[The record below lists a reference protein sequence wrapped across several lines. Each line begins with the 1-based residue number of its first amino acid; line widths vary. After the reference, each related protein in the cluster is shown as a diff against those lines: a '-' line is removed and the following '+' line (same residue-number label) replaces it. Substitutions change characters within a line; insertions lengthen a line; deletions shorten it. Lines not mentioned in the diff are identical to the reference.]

1 METTHFA
8 NTAAWLSTKQSPLQ
22 VGPAPYTPP
31 KADEIVVRNLA
42 VSMNPM
48 DWIKQVA
55 GDFLFNWIKYPFV
68 LGSDSA
74 GQVVEVGSA
83 VTRFKVGDRVL
94 GHAVGTDPKRNSA
107 SEGSFQTYTVLLE
120 RMASP
125 IPADMSYESA
135 SVLPL
140 GLSTAACGLF
150 EKDQLALDYPS
161 ASATPNGKTLL
172 VWGGSTSVGSNAI
185 QLAVAA
191 GYEVF
196 TTASPRNFDYCKKL
210 GASRV
215 FDYKDARV
223 VPDLIEAL
231 SGKTLAGALAVGAG
245 SPELCV
251 AVVRAC
257 KGTKFVSIATYP
269 ISFDQPLGQDVPVL
283 ATVSRFVWFNV
294 KLWLMTRLHGIRT
307 KLIFGSSLVHNDV
320 GRVVYADFLPR
331 ALAERRFVA
340 APEAQVVGT
349 GLASIQAAL
358 DVQRKGVSA
367 RKVVVSLP
375 PSPSGAGVYG
385 DSQ

>member
-1 METTHFA
+1 MENPRS

-22 VGPAPYTPP
+22 VGPAPYTSP
-31 KADEIVVRNLA
+31 KADEIVIENHA
-42 VSMNPM
+42 VAINPI

-55 GDFLFNWIKYPFV
+55 GDFLFNWIKYPFI

-74 GQVVEVGSA
+74 GAVVEVGSA

-107 SEGSFQTYTVLLE
+107 AEGSVQTYSVLLE

-125 IPADMSYESA
+125 IPEDLSYESA

-161 ASATPNGKTLL
+161 ASSKPNGKTLL

-215 FDYKDARV
+215 LDYNDARV

-231 SGKTLAGALAVGAG
+231 SGKTLAGALAIGAG
-245 SPELCV
+245 SPEACV

-257 KGTKFVSIATYP
+257 QGAKFVSMATFP
-269 ISFDQPLGQDVPVL
+269 VSFDQPLGQNVPML
-283 ATVSRFVWFNV
+283 ATVSRFLWFSV
-294 KLWLMTRLHGIRT
+294 SFWLKTRLRGLRS
-307 KLIFGSSLVHNDV
+307 KFIFGSSLVHSDV

-331 ALAERRFVA
+331 ALAEGRFIA
-340 APEAQVVGT
+340 APEPQVAGA
-349 GLASIQAAL
+349 GLGAIQAAL
-358 DVQRKGVSA
+358 DLQRKGVSA
-367 RKVVVSLP
+367 RKIVVSLP
-375 PSPSGAGVYG
+375 PSAVP
-385 DSQ
+385 

>member
-1 METTHFA
+1 MENPRS

-22 VGPAPYTPP
+22 VGPAPYTSP
-31 KADEIVVRNLA
+31 KADEIVIENHA
-42 VSMNPM
+42 VAINPI

-55 GDFLFNWIKYPFV
+55 GDFLFNWIKYPFI

-74 GQVVEVGSA
+74 GAVVEVGSA

-107 SEGSFQTYTVLLE
+107 AEGSVQTYSVLLE

-125 IPADMSYESA
+125 IPEDLSYESA

-161 ASATPNGKTLL
+161 ASSKPNGKTLL

-215 FDYKDARV
+215 FDYNDARV

-231 SGKTLAGALAVGAG
+231 AGKTLAGALAIGAG
-245 SPELCV
+245 SPEACV

-257 KGTKFVSIATYP
+257 QGAKFVSMATFP
-269 ISFDQPLGQDVPVL
+269 VSFDQPLGQNVPML
-283 ATVSRFVWFNV
+283 ATVSRFLWFSV
-294 KLWLMTRLHGIRT
+294 SFWLKTRLRGLRR
-307 KLIFGSSLVHNDV
+307 KFIFGSSLVHSDV

-331 ALAERRFVA
+331 ALAEGRFIA
-340 APEAQVVGT
+340 APEPQVAGA
-349 GLASIQAAL
+349 GLGSIQAAL
-358 DVQRKGVSA
+358 DLQRKGVSA
-367 RKVVVSLP
+367 RKIVVSLP
-375 PSPSGAGVYG
+375 PSAVP
-385 DSQ
+385 

>member
-1 METTHFA
+1 MVCMANTRFT

-31 KADEIVVRNLA
+31 KADEIVVRNRA

-74 GQVVEVGSA
+74 GEVVEVGSA
-83 VTRFKVGDRVL
+83 VSRFKVGDRVL
-94 GHAVGTDPKRNSA
+94 GHAAGTDPKRNSA
-107 SEGSFQTYTVLLE
+107 AEGSFQTYTVILE
-120 RMASP
+120 RMASS
-125 IPADMSYESA
+125 IPAAMSYEDA

-150 EKDQLALDYPS
+150 EKDQLALDHPS
-161 ASATPNGKTLL
+161 ASSRPNGKTLL

-215 FDYKDARV
+215 FDYKDANV
-223 VPDLIEAL
+223 VPDLIGAL
-231 SGKTLAGALAVGAG
+231 SGKTIAGALAIGAG
-245 SPELCV
+245 SPEACV

-257 KGTKFVSIATYP
+257 EGKKFVSIATYP
-269 ISFDQPLGQDVPVL
+269 ISFDQPLGQNVPVL
-283 ATVSRFVWFNV
+283 ATVSRFLWFSV
-294 KLWLMTRLHGIRT
+294 KVWLMTRLRGIRS
-307 KLIFGSSLVHNDV
+307 KLIFGSSLVHSDV
-320 GRVVYADFLPR
+320 GRVVYAEFLPQ
-331 ALAERRFVA
+331 ALAERRFLA

-358 DVQRKGVSA
+358 DVQRRGVSA
-367 RKVVVSLP
+367 KKIVVSLSQ
-375 PSPSGAGVYG
+375 SPDGAGA
-385 DSQ
+385 

>member
-1 METTHFA
+1 MVVMENTRFA
-8 NTAAWLSTKQSPLQ
+8 NTAAWLSTKQSPLH
-22 VGPAPYTPP
+22 VGPSPYTPP
-31 KADEIVVRNLA
+31 KADEIVVRNRA

-74 GQVVEVGSA
+74 GEVVEVGSA

-107 SEGSFQTYTVLLE
+107 AEGSFQTYTILVE

-150 EKDQLALDYPS
+150 QKDQLALDYPS
-161 ASATPNGKTLL
+161 ASAKPNGKTLL

-191 GYEVF
+191 GYEVI
-196 TTASPRNFDYCKKL
+196 TTASRRNFDYCKKL

-215 FDYKDARV
+215 FDYKDPRV

-231 SGKTLAGALAVGAG
+231 SGKTIAGALAIGAG

-251 AVVRAC
+251 AVVNAC
-257 KGTKFVSIATYP
+257 KGSKFVSIATYP
-269 ISFDQPLGQDVPVL
+269 ITFDQPLGQDMPVL
-283 ATVSRFVWFNV
+283 ATVSRFLWFNV
-294 KLWLMTRLHGIRT
+294 KLWLMTRLRGIRS

-320 GRVVYADFLPR
+320 GRAVYADFLPQ

-349 GLASIQAAL
+349 GLGAIQAAL

-367 RKVVVSLP
+367 KKVVVSLP
-375 PSPSGAGVYG
+375 ESSSSAGA
-385 DSQ
+385 

>member
-1 METTHFA
+1 MENPRS

-22 VGPAPYTPP
+22 VGPAPYTSP
-31 KADEIVVRNLA
+31 KADEIVIENHA
-42 VSMNPM
+42 VAINPI

-55 GDFLFNWIKYPFV
+55 GDFLFNWIKYPFI

-74 GQVVEVGSA
+74 GAVVEVGSA

-107 SEGSFQTYTVLLE
+107 AEGSVQTYSVLLE

-125 IPADMSYESA
+125 IPEDLSYESA

-161 ASATPNGKTLL
+161 ASSKPNGKTLL

-215 FDYKDARV
+215 LDYNDARV

-231 SGKTLAGALAVGAG
+231 SGKTLAGALAIGAG
-245 SPELCV
+245 SPEACV

-257 KGTKFVSIATYP
+257 QGAKFVSMATFP
-269 ISFDQPLGQDVPVL
+269 VSFDQPLGQNVPML
-283 ATVSRFVWFNV
+283 ATVSRFLWFSV
-294 KLWLMTRLHGIRT
+294 SFWLKTRLRGLRR
-307 KLIFGSSLVHNDV
+307 KFIFGSSLVHSDV
-320 GRVVYADFLPR
+320 GRVVYADFLPQ
-331 ALAERRFVA
+331 ALAEGRFIA
-340 APEAQVVGT
+340 APEPQVAGA
-349 GLASIQAAL
+349 GLGAIQAAL
-358 DVQRKGVSA
+358 DLQRKGVSA
-367 RKVVVSLP
+367 RKIVVSLP
-375 PSPSGAGVYG
+375 PSAVP
-385 DSQ
+385 